1 VISAV
6 SWSKR
11 SRPRSA
17 TSVDEWKMVREL
29 EVCVLGGSLGLDMVV
44 AGGVLVREMDVEVL
58 GLFASVC
65 CGDLFLRVLLV

>member
-17 TSVDEWKMVREL
+17 TSVDERKMVREL
-29 EVCVLGGSLGLDMVV
+29 EALVLGFGFGLDIVGV
-44 AGGVLVREMDVEVL
+44 GVVLVREMYVEI
-58 GLFASVC
+58 LFA
-65 CGDLFLRVLLV
+65 

>member
-1 VISAV
+1 
-6 SWSKR
+6 
-11 SRPRSA
+11 
-17 TSVDEWKMVREL
+17 MVREL